1 MADVT
6 WVGDTPEDAQVD
18 TVTIPTDVEAGQ
30 VFTATIGTK
39 VLTYTFPAGP
49 TRLAVTAAIVSAWN
63 LSDIPEFEEIT
74 AADNGDGT
82 FTLTA
87 DTAGKPFIVTTRI
100 GSGTNEQQVVTLG
113 NSPTAGTFT
122 LTYSGQITS
131 GIAYNAAASAVDTAL
146 EALSNIGVGDVTVT
160 GSAGGPWTVEFTGA
174 LADTDV
180 ALMTADDSNL
190 VGTNEE
196 QTISLGTV
204 TGGTFTLTYDGQT
217 TGNIAYNASAATVEA
232 ALEGLSNIGAGEAT
246 TTGSA
251 GGPWTVTFSGNL
263 AGTDVDQI
271 TVDGTNLT
279 GKLSVSITQTT
290 DGVSGAENE
299 VHLYHA
305 IGSGGVDGTFTITG
319 DASVTGGTFTL
330 ALSVGGT
337 TLFTTD
343 AIAYNATLTAIQAAI
358 DAKAASSIHYNAG
371 EVHIVGEAAGT
382 TLVDGATL
390 SVRISCAVNQS
401 GIVVPTVTNS
411 LTGGTYSATAGTSVT
426 NSSESSQAGS
436 FYITY
441 GAQTTDDIAINASA
455 SNVQSALEALSNI
468 GSGNVSVS
476 QTFGTGLADS
486 GTYVVEFIGALANL
500 NTGLTPVIGTNSGT
514 QYTLSADKA
523 WTGLSG
529 TNEVQQLSISGSP
542 VSGTFALDYAGAQT
556 ALLQYNS
563 TAAQVQSSLEALST
577 IGSGNVSCTGG
588 VLPGTPVDIEFIADL
603 GSQSLALI
611 TAPGGSSAET
621 TAAGPLPTV
630 KITTPQTKVTHTTTT
645 SNAGPNDW
653 NTASNWDT
661 GTVPANS
668 DNVFIVDGANILYG
682 LDQSAVTLT
691 LLETRN
697 RETEIGLPRR
707 NADYFEYRETFLKIG
722 ATTVNIGDGP
732 GNGSDRIQIHF
743 TNTDPV
749 ITVYET
755 GSGDGEPAVQFKGTN
770 STNTASLTIIN
781 GEVGVAIYPEQAAHF
796 ASVTMHAGELTIGS
810 DVTLLGL
817 TRTGGEI
824 TADAVSVDGL
834 VTL

>member
-1 MADVT
+1 MTDIT

-30 VFTATIGTK
+30 VFTATIGSK

-63 LSDIPEFEEIT
+63 LSDIPEFAEVT
-74 AADNGDGT
+74 AIDNSDGT

-87 DTAGKPFIVTTRI
+87 DTPGKPFIVTTRI
-100 GSGTNEQQVVTLG
+100 GSGTNEKQVITLG

-122 LTYSGQITS
+122 LTYSGQTTS
-131 GIAYNAAASAVDTAL
+131 GIAYNADAATVDTAL
-146 EALSNIGVGDVTVT
+146 EALSNIGSGDVAVT
-160 GSAGGPWTVEFTGA
+160 GSAGGPWTVEFTGT

-180 ALMTADDSNL
+180 ALLTADATSL
-190 VGTNEE
+190 VGTNE
-196 QTISLGTV
+196 QQVISLGTV

-232 ALEGLSNIGAGEAT
+232 ALEGLSNIGSGEAT

-251 GGPWTVTFSGNL
+251 GGPWTVTFSGAL
-263 AGTDVDQI
+263 AGTDVDPI

-279 GKLSVSITQTT
+279 GKLNVSITQTT
-290 DGVSGAENE
+290 DGVAGSENE

-305 IGSGGVDGTFTITG
+305 VGASGVDGTFTING
-319 DASVTGGTFTL
+319 DANATGGTFTL

-343 AIAYNATLTAIQAAI
+343 AINYNATLTDIQAAI
-358 DAKAASSIHYNAG
+358 DAKAASSVSYNAG

-390 SVRISCAVNQS
+390 SVRISCAINQS
-401 GIVVPTVTNS
+401 GVVLPTITNS

-426 NSSESSQAGS
+426 NSSESSQTGS

-441 GAQTTDDIAINASA
+441 GAQITDDIAINSSA
-455 SNVQSALEALSNI
+455 SSVQTELEALSNI

-486 GTYVVEFIGALANL
+486 GTYVVEFIGALSNS

-514 QYTLSADKA
+514 QYVLSATKA

-542 VSGTFALDYAGAQT
+542 GSGTFALEYSGVQT
-556 ALLQYNS
+556 PLLQYNS
-563 TAAQVQSSLEALST
+563 TAAEVQTALEALST

-603 GSQSLALI
+603 GSLSLALI
-611 TAPGGSSAET
+611 TAPGGSSTET
-621 TAAGPLPTV
+621 VAAGALPTV
-630 KITTPQTKVTHTTTT
+630 TITTPQTKITHTTTT
-645 SNAGPNDW
+645 ANQGPNDW
-653 NTASNWDT
+653 NVAANWDT
-661 GTVPANS
+661 GTVPVSS
-668 DNVFIVDGANILYG
+668 DTVFIIDGGNILYG

-691 LLETRN
+691 RLQTQN

-722 ATTVNIGDGP
+722 ATTIDIGDGD
-732 GNGSDRIQIHF
+732 GNGSDRIQIHAVNPDA
-743 TNTDPV
+743 T

-755 GSGDGEPAVQFKGTN
+755 GSGDEEPAVQLKGVN
-770 STNTASLTIIN
+770 STNTASLEILE
-781 GEVGVAIYPEQAAHF
+781 GEVGIAIYPDQEAHF
-796 ASVTMHAGELTIGS
+796 ASVIQRSGELTIGS
-810 DVTLLGL
+810 NVKLLGL
-817 TRTGGEI
+817 ERTGGEI
-824 TADAVSVDGL
+824 SADQVTIDGTVSL
-834 VTL
+834 